1 MAPSI
6 STIGR
11 KSSSASASTI
21 NNHQQT
27 QQSHVHADDGEDS
40 DSLGEYADGTATL
53 AAQNRALQADLA
65 DKTRYCQ
72 TLEKRL
78 LQARRSSHSRT
89 SAGFSTPNKGVLVGE
104 DHGVASLLREKDSE
118 IADLRA
124 RLEDKDR
131 MLDALRSA
139 ARSRDVAER
148 DPRASHS
155 LSLKFGDANGQN
167 SPLSPVSARTSQL
180 LAERE
185 AAAAIAAGGNVCL
198 GANMGGNMDRSVSVN
213 GIAGVGGELKVKKKE
228 RTKSVD
234 EVSRLLDEMMQERV
248 ERGGNGKGGRVSG
261 EGLDLGVAGENAVR
275 TSL

>member
-1 MAPSI
+1 M
-6 STIGR
+6 
-11 KSSSASASTI
+11 
-21 NNHQQT
+21 NY
-27 QQSHVHADDGEDS
+27 QQSQQHQDDLEDS
-40 DSLGEYADGTATL
+40 DSLGEYADGTASL
-53 AAQNRALQADLA
+53 FAQNRALQADLA

-89 SAGFSTPNKGVLVGE
+89 SAGFSTPNKGAHVLVGE
-104 DHGVASLLREKDSE
+104 DHGVASLLREKDAE

-139 ARSRDVAER
+139 ARSRDVADR
-148 DPRASHS
+148 DPRMSHS
-155 LSLKFGDANGQN
+155 LSLKFGDGNPLGHGHN

-185 AAAAIAAGGNVCL
+185 AAAAAT
-198 GANMGGNMDRSVSVN
+198 GGNMDRSVSVN

-234 EVSRLLDEMMQERV
+234 EVSRMLDEMIEDRV
-248 ERGGNGKGGRVSG
+248 ERGLNE
-261 EGLDLGVAGENAVR
+261 EGLGEREEAGGAENAVR
-275 TSL
+275 SSL